1 MRKEKILVVEDEVI
15 IALDLKKTLNKLG
28 YAVIKMATS
37 GEEAIKIAEK
47 MHPDLAL
54 MDIKLKGNLNGIEAA
69 KRIRNRFNIPIIYV
83 TAYSDRKTLG
93 LMGKTGYSFRI
104 TKPFVDEEISTVIE
118 KAFSEKNDSKVKIDN
133 RRNAE
138 NNVHG

>member
-15 IALDLKKTLNKLG
+15 IALDLKKTLNNLG
-28 YAVIKMATS
+28 YAVIKMTTS
-37 GEEAIKIAEK
+37 GEEAVKIAEK

-69 KRIRNRFNIPIIYV
+69 KRIQDRFNIPVIYV

-93 LMGKTGYSFRI
+93 LMKKTGPFLHVS
-104 TKPFVDEEISTVIE
+104 KPFVDEGICAVIE
-118 KAFSEKNDSKVKIDN
+118 KAFSQKKVIRKREKSKTEEIGFK
-133 RRNAE
+133 A
-138 NNVHG
+138 